1 MINNNNNPSKRVHT
15 CATQVL
21 GNLEIMPQNASIG
34 ERRFRKGRCA
44 ILLFQGVEKDQGFL
58 HFFEVS
64 GVFFNFSDAYMCLVV
79 SIYANKE
86 VWIGRHECCDVVL
99 DQKMASNYHFR
110 IYTVSVER
118 GFDQTQE
125 ADQLCYCEDLSLNGT
140 YHNGRKIGKNRIVLL
155 SNGDKLDIRYCAS
168 FVFQQEHPSTDIF
181 ERIGRDKQVFQDKYE
196 ITPRLLGLGGF
207 SEIYMAIDKSTGK
220 QVACKIISKIST
232 KFNGSKYLHEAQILK
247 NLSHPNVIRVFYE
260 VETEENFF
268 IFEELIHGGDLYGL
282 CVKYG
287 QFKETDC
294 MFIVLQM
301 LKAIHYLHSQNV
313 IHRDL
318 KPENILIT
326 STSISGGF
334 RVVLT
339 DFGVAQQ
346 LGAFS
351 RMKTFVGTPSYLAP
365 EIHSCAVQNDSCKS
379 IKGYGKEIDL
389 WSLGVIMYALLGGYN
404 PFDNGEATEKEIMR
418 KVQKG
423 EFDFSGDSWS
433 HVSIEAKD
441 FISGLLRKKPS
452 ERFTVDDALN
462 HIWISRH
469 RTILEKVYNEKVLA
483 NWNEKSYHALEE
495 SFYNFPEKSSM
506 SEIEFNVQPINFFS
520 NILKEHELNIKS
532 DSMQKENE
540 ILKKRDKRKITF
552 QSKFKKRI
560 LLENT
565 STINVPKENSEW
577 KSNKYF
583 R

>member
-1 MINNNNNPSKRVHT
+1 MNKNNTSKRIYA
-15 CATQVL
+15 CATQIL
-21 GNLEIMPQNASIG
+21 GNLEVMPQHASIG
-34 ERRFRKGRCA
+34 KRHFHKGRCA
-44 ILLFQGVEKDQGFL
+44 MLLFQGVEKDQ
-58 HFFEVS
+58 
-64 GVFFNFSDAYMCLVV
+64 
-79 SIYANKE
+79 
-86 VWIGRHECCDVVL
+86 

-118 GFDQTQE
+118 GFDQNQE
-125 ADQLCYCEDLSLNGT
+125 TDQLCYCEDLSLNGT
-140 YHNGRKIGKNRIVLL
+140 YHNGRKIGKHRIVLL
-155 SNGDKLDIRYCAS
+155 SNGDKLDVRHCAS
-168 FVFQQEHPSTDIF
+168 FIFQQEHAFTDIF
-181 ERIGRDKQVFQDKYE
+181 KRIDQDVQVFQDKYE

-220 QVACKIISKIST
+220 QVACKIISKVST

-247 NLSHPNVIRVFYE
+247 NLSHPNVIRVFHE
-260 VETEENFF
+260 VETEKNFF

-287 QFKETDC
+287 QIKETDC

-301 LKAIHYLHSQNV
+301 LKAIQYLHSQNV

-318 KPENILIT
+318 KPENILVT

-339 DFGVAQQ
+339 DFGVAQR

-365 EIHSCAVQNDSCKS
+365 EIHSCAIQNHNCED

-389 WSLGVIMYALLGGYN
+389 WSLGVIMYALSGGYN
-404 PFDNGEATEKEIMR
+404 PFDDGEATEKEIMHR
-418 KVQKG
+418 VQRG

-433 HVSIEAKD
+433 HVSMEAKD
-441 FISGLLRKKPS
+441 FISGLLRKKPAD
-452 ERFTVDDALN
+452 RFTVDDALN

-469 RTILEKVYNEKVLA
+469 RSILEKVYHEKVLT
-483 NWNEKSYHALEE
+483 NWDGKSDHVLDKDC
-495 SFYNFPEKSSM
+495 SNFSTKNSLF
-506 SEIEFNVQPINFFS
+506 EIESNIQSINPFS
-520 NILKEHELNIKS
+520 NILREQEININF
-532 DSMQKENE
+532 DTIQKQNE
-540 ILKKRDKRKITF
+540 FSKKNKRKVTS
-552 QSKFKKRI
+552 QLKLKKRI
-560 LLENT
+560 LLENNAI
-565 STINVPKENSEW
+565 INVTKENSEW